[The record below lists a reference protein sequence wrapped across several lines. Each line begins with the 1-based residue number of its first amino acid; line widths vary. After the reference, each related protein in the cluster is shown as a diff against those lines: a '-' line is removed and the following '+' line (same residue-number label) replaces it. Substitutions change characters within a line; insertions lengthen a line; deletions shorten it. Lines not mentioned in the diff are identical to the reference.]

1 MARLSTFFGLMA
13 LVLSCIGLYGLMS
26 YIANGRTR
34 ETGVRIALGAQGVD
48 IAFDVLRRSLVL
60 VFAGVASGVV
70 AALALTRYV
79 RSMIFGIEPN
89 DPLSIA
95 IAVAAMVI
103 VAIAATSIPARRASR
118 VDPIIALRAE

>member
-34 ETGVRIALGAQGVD
+34 ETGVRMALGAQGSD
-48 IAFDVLRRSLVL
+48 IALDVLRRSLLL
-60 VFAGVASGVV
+60 VAAGVAFGVA
-70 AALALTRYV
+70 AALALTKYV
-79 RSMIFGIEPN
+79 QSMIFGVEPN

-95 IAVAAMVI
+95 LAVAAMVI
-103 VAIAATSIPARRASR
+103 VALAAASVPARRASR
-118 VDPIIALRAE
+118 VDPIVALRAE